1 MSARWDRI
9 LNRVWLTLCGSLL
22 ILGTLYLGAVVG
34 IRRWPYAVQDS
45 FVLTPVIPPGGLF
58 RMGRRIAYDD
68 DCELFYDRRL
78 QSLVPG
84 PEGDLRRDVLPAIDF
99 RHPPMDLDGKA
110 WSVDTPIPEGFPC
123 GPALLIDSPS
133 AACNWFQ
140 RLFWRQRR
148 PDAVTPFT
156 VACAGP

>member
-9 LNRVWLTLCGSLL
+9 LDRLWLTLGASAL

-34 IRRWPYAVQDS
+34 IRRWPYTIEDT
-45 FVLTPVIPPGGLF
+45 FVVTPTVVPGGLF
-58 RMGRRIAYDD
+58 RMGRGITYDD
-68 DCELFYDRRL
+68 DCALFYGRRL

-84 PEGDLRRDVLPAIDF
+84 SEGDLRRDVLPEIGF

-110 WSVDTPIPEGFPC
+110 WSVDTPIPPDFPC
-123 GPALLIDSPS
+123 GAALLIDSPS

-148 PDAVTPFT
+148 PDAATPFT
-156 VACAGP
+156 VACAGR

>member
-9 LNRVWLTLCGSLL
+9 LDRLWLTLGAGVL

-34 IRRWPYAVQDS
+34 VRRWPYTVQDT
-45 FVLTPVIPPGGLF
+45 VVVTPAVAPGGAF
-58 RMGRRIAYDD
+58 RMVRRIAYDE
-68 DCELFYDRRL
+68 DCALSYGRRL

-84 PEGDLRRDVLPAIDF
+84 SDGDLRRVVLPDIDSL
-99 RHPPMDLDGKA
+99 RPPMDFDGEA
-110 WSVDTPIPEGFPC
+110 WSADTPIPADFPC
-123 GPALLIDSPS
+123 GPALLIESPS

-148 PDAVTPFT
+148 PDAVIPFT
-156 VACAGP
+156 VACAGR